1 MGTTEAATKSTT
13 CHSCDA
19 PIDGDPSGHG
29 ILLFRRG
36 DDIARE
42 QLPLCER
49 CALAI
54 GIHAWSRLAEQ
65 EEEG

>member
-1 MGTTEAATKSTT
+1 MASNATTT

-29 ILLFRRG
+29 VLLFQRG
-36 DDIARE
+36 DAIARE
-42 QLPLCER
+42 ELPLCER

-54 GIHAWSRLAEQ
+54 GINAWGRLAEQ